1 MLAQHTTKTLFF
13 NGKYSNMALNLEQ
26 QRKIFE
32 LLERGKRIKEIAKEV
47 GCSEN
52 TVRRYKKE
60 WERLREKGQGGAI
73 EIADEGEGVRHAG
86 TLKALQEGRGT
97 NILDLARDET
107 QVMEIGASA
116 GAVVAGMLDDFA
128 SAFDTTKPVNVRFA
142 KAMRGSLTASSLL
155 FAASEFF
162 RNVQQERKRRM
173 VVKASETTKEELKE
187 KIMDVV
193 LSNKHRE
200 MSVDEIVEAVGADE
214 NRVMRAIEEL
224 IREGRLEVRS

>member
-1 MLAQHTTKTLFF
+1 
-13 NGKYSNMALNLEQ
+13 MALKVEQ
-26 QRKIFE
+26 QQKIFK
-32 LLERGKRIKEIAKEV
+32 LLAEGKRIKEIAKEV

-73 EIADEGEGVRHAG
+73 EIADEGGGVRHAG

-162 RNVQQERKRRM
+162 RNVQRERKRRL

-187 KIMDVV
+187 RIVDVV

-214 NRVMRAIEEL
+214 NRVMSAIEEL

>member
-1 MLAQHTTKTLFF
+1 
-13 NGKYSNMALNLEQ
+13 MALSLEQ

-32 LLERGKRIKEIAKEV
+32 LLEQGKRIKEIAKEV

-60 WERLREKGQGGAI
+60 YERLREQGGAI
-73 EIADEGEGVRHAG
+73 EATGEGEGIKHTG
-86 TLKALQEGRGT
+86 TLKALQEGRGA

-128 SAFDTTKPVNVRFA
+128 TAFDTTKPVNVRFA

-162 RNVQQERKRRM
+162 RNVQRERKKRM

-187 KIMDVV
+187 KIMKVV
-193 LSNKHRE
+193 LSDKHRA
-200 MSVDEIVEAVGADE
+200 MSVDEIIEKVGADE
-214 NRVMRAIEEL
+214 DRVLDAIEEL
-224 IREGRLEVRS
+224 VREGRLETAQ

>member
-1 MLAQHTTKTLFF
+1 MLAQHTIKTYIF
-13 NGKYSNMALNLEQ
+13 NGKHSNMALSLEQ

-32 LLERGKRIKEIAKEV
+32 LLEQGKRIKEVAKEV

-60 WERLREKGQGGAI
+60 YERLRERGQGGAI
-73 EIADEGEGVRHAG
+73 EIADKEEGVRRAG

-142 KAMRGSLTASSLL
+142 KAMRGSLTASSLV

-162 RNVQQERKRRM
+162 RNVQRERKKRI
-173 VVKASETTKEELKE
+173 VVKASDTTKEELKE

-214 NRVMRAIEEL
+214 NRVVSAIEEL

>member
-1 MLAQHTTKTLFF
+1 
-13 NGKYSNMALNLEQ
+13 MALSLEQ

-60 WERLREKGQGGAI
+60 WGRLRERGQGGAI
-73 EIADEGEGVRHAG
+73 EIADKGEGVRHAG

-162 RNVQQERKRRM
+162 RNVRRERKRRL

-200 MSVDEIVEAVGADE
+200 MSVDEIVESVGADE
-214 NRVMRAIEEL
+214 NRVMSAIEEL

>member
-1 MLAQHTTKTLFF
+1 
-13 NGKYSNMALNLEQ
+13 MALSLEQ

-32 LLERGKRIKEIAKEV
+32 LLEQGKRIKEIAKEV

-60 WERLREKGQGGAI
+60 YERLRERGQGGTI
-73 EIADEGEGVRHAG
+73 EIADKREGVRHAG

-142 KAMRGSLTASSLL
+142 KAMRGSLTASSLV

-162 RNVQQERKRRM
+162 RNVQRERKKRM

-187 KIMDVV
+187 KVMKVV
-193 LSNKHRE
+193 LSDKHRA
-200 MSVDEIVEAVGADE
+200 MSVDEIIEKVGEDE
-214 NRVMRAIEEL
+214 DKVLSAIEEL
-224 IREGRLEVRS
+224 IREGRLETS

>member
-1 MLAQHTTKTLFF
+1 
-13 NGKYSNMALNLEQ
+13 MALSLEQ
-26 QRKIFE
+26 QQKILE
-32 LLERGKRIKEIAKEV
+32 LLEKGKRIKEIAKEV

-60 WERLREKGQGGAI
+60 YEQLRQKGAI
-73 EIADEGEGVRHAG
+73 EAVSRGGDESGGVRAG
-86 TLKALQEGRGT
+86 TLKALQEGKGT

-162 RNVQQERKRRM
+162 RNVQRERKRRM
-173 VVKASETTKEELKE
+173 VVKASDTTKEELKE
-187 KIMDVV
+187 KIMEVV
-193 LSNKHRE
+193 LSDKHRE
-200 MSVDEIVEAVGADE
+200 MSVDEIVESVGADE
-214 NRVMRAIEEL
+214 NRVLSAIEEL
-224 IREGRLEVRS
+224 IREGRLEVRG

>member
-1 MLAQHTTKTLFF
+1 
-13 NGKYSNMALNLEQ
+13 MALSLEQ

-32 LLERGKRIKEIAKEV
+32 LLEQGKRIKEIAKEV

-60 WERLREKGQGGAI
+60 YERLRERGGAI
-73 EIADEGEGVRHAG
+73 EAVSEGGAIKHTG

-162 RNVQQERKRRM
+162 RNVQRERKRRL
-173 VVKASETTKEELKE
+173 VVKVSETTK
-187 KIMDVV
+187 D
-193 LSNKHRE
+193 
-200 MSVDEIVEAVGADE
+200 
-214 NRVMRAIEEL
+214 
-224 IREGRLEVRS
+224 VRSKQVLHAL

>member
-1 MLAQHTTKTLFF
+1 
-13 NGKYSNMALNLEQ
+13 MALSLEQ

-32 LLERGKRIKEIAKEV
+32 LLEQGKRIKEIAKEV

-60 WERLREKGQGGAI
+60 YERLREREQRGVI
-73 EIADEGEGVRHAG
+73 EATGEGEGIKHTG
-86 TLKALQEGRGT
+86 TLKALQEGRGA

-128 SAFDTTKPVNVRFA
+128 TAFDTTKPVNVRFA

-162 RNVQQERKRRM
+162 RNVQRERKKRM
-173 VVKASETTKEELKE
+173 VVRASETTKEELKE
-187 KIMDVV
+187 KIMKVV
-193 LSNKHRE
+193 LSDKHRA
-200 MSVDEIVEAVGADE
+200 MSVDEIIEKVGEDE
-214 NRVMRAIEEL
+214 DKVVSAIEEL
-224 IREGRLEVRS
+224 IREGRLEPS

>member
-1 MLAQHTTKTLFF
+1 
-13 NGKYSNMALNLEQ
+13 MALKVEQ
-26 QRKIFE
+26 QQKIFK
-32 LLERGKRIKEIAKEV
+32 LLAEGKRIKEIAKEV

-60 WERLREKGQGGAI
+60 WEQLREKGQGGAI
-73 EIADEGEGVRHAG
+73 EIADREEGARHAG

-142 KAMRGSLTASSLL
+142 KAMRGSLTASSLV

-162 RNVQQERKRRM
+162 RNVQRERKRRL

-214 NRVMRAIEEL
+214 NRVVSAIEEL

>member
-1 MLAQHTTKTLFF
+1 
-13 NGKYSNMALNLEQ
+13 MALSLEQ

-32 LLERGKRIKEIAKEV
+32 LLEQGKRIKEIAKEV

-60 WERLREKGQGGAI
+60 YERLREQGGAI
-73 EIADEGEGVRHAG
+73 EAVSEGVRHAG
-86 TLKALQEGRGT
+86 TLKALQEGRGA

-128 SAFDTTKPVNVRFA
+128 TAFDTTKPVNVRFA

-162 RNVQQERKRRM
+162 RNVQRERKKRM
-173 VVKASETTKEELKE
+173 VVKASDTTKEELKE
-187 KIMDVV
+187 KIMKVV
-193 LSNKHRE
+193 LSDKHRA
-200 MSVDEIVEAVGADE
+200 MSVDEIIEKVGANED
-214 NRVMRAIEEL
+214 RVLDAIEEL
-224 IREGRLEVRS
+224 VREGRLETAQ

>member
-1 MLAQHTTKTLFF
+1 
-13 NGKYSNMALNLEQ
+13 MALSLEQ

-32 LLERGKRIKEIAKEV
+32 LLEQGKRIKEIAKEV

-60 WERLREKGQGGAI
+60 YERLREKERGGAI
-73 EIADEGEGVRHAG
+73 EATEKGEGIKHAG
-86 TLKALQEGRGT
+86 TLKALQEGRGA

-128 SAFDTTKPVNVRFA
+128 TAFDTTKPVNVRFA

-162 RNVQQERKRRM
+162 RNVQRERKKRM

-187 KIMDVV
+187 KIMKVV
-193 LSNKHRE
+193 LSDKHRA
-200 MSVDEIVEAVGADE
+200 MSVDEIIEKVGEDE
-214 NRVMRAIEEL
+214 DRVLDAIEEL
-224 IREGRLEVRS
+224 VREGRLETAQ

>member
-1 MLAQHTTKTLFF
+1 
-13 NGKYSNMALNLEQ
+13 MALSLEQ

-32 LLERGKRIKEIAKEV
+32 LLEQGKRIKEIAKEV

-73 EIADEGEGVRHAG
+73 EIADKGEGVRHAG

-142 KAMRGSLTASSLL
+142 KAMRGSLTASSLV

-162 RNVQQERKRRM
+162 RNVQRERKRRL

-214 NRVMRAIEEL
+214 NRVMSAIEEL

>member
-1 MLAQHTTKTLFF
+1 
-13 NGKYSNMALNLEQ
+13 MALKVEQ
-26 QRKIFE
+26 QQKIFK
-32 LLERGKRIKEIAKEV
+32 LLAEGKRIKDIAKEV

-73 EIADEGEGVRHAG
+73 EIADRGEGVRHAG

-142 KAMRGSLTASSLL
+142 KAMRGSLTASSLV

-162 RNVQQERKRRM
+162 RNVQRERKRRL

-200 MSVDEIVEAVGADE
+200 MSVDEIVESVGADE
-214 NRVMRAIEEL
+214 NRVMSAIEEL

>member
-1 MLAQHTTKTLFF
+1 
-13 NGKYSNMALNLEQ
+13 MALKVEQ
-26 QRKIFE
+26 QQKIFK
-32 LLERGKRIKEIAKEV
+32 LLAEGKRIKEIAKEV

-60 WERLREKGQGGAI
+60 WEQLREKGQGGAI
-73 EIADEGEGVRHAG
+73 EIADKGEGVRRAG

-162 RNVQQERKRRM
+162 RNVQRERKRRL

-214 NRVMRAIEEL
+214 NRVMSVIEEL
-224 IREGRLEVRS
+224 IREGRLEVQS

>member
-1 MLAQHTTKTLFF
+1 
-13 NGKYSNMALNLEQ
+13 MALSLEQ

-32 LLERGKRIKEIAKEV
+32 LLEQGKRIKEIAKEV

-60 WERLREKGQGGAI
+60 HERLREKERGGAI
-73 EIADEGEGVRHAG
+73 EATGEGEGIKHAG
-86 TLKALQEGRGT
+86 TLKALQEGRGA
-97 NILDLARDET
+97 NILDLARDEA

-116 GAVVAGMLDDFA
+116 GAIVAGMLDDFA
-128 SAFDTTKPVNVRFA
+128 TAFDTTKPVNVRFA

-162 RNVQQERKRRM
+162 RNVQRERKKRM

-187 KIMDVV
+187 KIMKVV
-193 LSNKHRE
+193 LSDKHRA
-200 MSVDEIVEAVGADE
+200 MSVNEIIEKVGANED
-214 NRVMRAIEEL
+214 RVLDAIEEL
-224 IREGRLEVRS
+224 VREGRLETAQ

>member
-1 MLAQHTTKTLFF
+1 
-13 NGKYSNMALNLEQ
+13 MALSLEQ

-32 LLERGKRIKEIAKEV
+32 LLEQGKRIKEIAKEV

-52 TVRRYKKE
+52 TVRRYKRE
-60 WERLREKGQGGAI
+60 YERLREQGGAI
-73 EIADEGEGVRHAG
+73 EATGEGGGIKHTG
-86 TLKALQEGRGT
+86 TLKALQEGRGA

-128 SAFDTTKPVNVRFA
+128 TAFDTTKPVNVRFA

-162 RNVQQERKRRM
+162 RNVQRERKKRL

-187 KIMDVV
+187 KIMKVV
-193 LSNKHRE
+193 LSDKHRA
-200 MSVDEIVEAVGADE
+200 MSLDEIIEKVSEDE
-214 NRVMRAIEEL
+214 DRVLDAIEEL
-224 IREGRLEVRS
+224 VREGRLETAQ

>member
-1 MLAQHTTKTLFF
+1 
-13 NGKYSNMALNLEQ
+13 MALSLEQ

-32 LLERGKRIKEIAKEV
+32 LLEQGKRIKEIAKEV

-60 WERLREKGQGGAI
+60 YERLREKEREGAI
-73 EIADEGEGVRHAG
+73 EATGEGEGIKHAG
-86 TLKALQEGRGT
+86 TLKALQEGRGA

-128 SAFDTTKPVNVRFA
+128 TAFDTTKPVNVRFA

-162 RNVQQERKRRM
+162 RNVQRERKKRM

-187 KIMDVV
+187 KIMKVV
-193 LSNKHRE
+193 LSDKHRA
-200 MSVDEIVEAVGADE
+200 MSVDEIIEKVGEDE
-214 NRVMRAIEEL
+214 GRVLDAIEEL
-224 IREGRLEVRS
+224 VREGRLETAQ

>member
-1 MLAQHTTKTLFF
+1 
-13 NGKYSNMALNLEQ
+13 MALSLEQ
-26 QRKIFE
+26 QQKIFE
-32 LLERGKRIKEIAKEV
+32 LLEKGKRIKEIAKEV

-60 WERLREKGQGGAI
+60 YERLRQKGVVEATGK
-73 EIADEGEGVRHAG
+73 EVKEGEAG
-86 TLKALQEGRGT
+86 ESVKRGALKALQEGRGT

-116 GAVVAGMLDDFA
+116 GAVIAGMLDDFA

-162 RNVQQERKRRM
+162 RNVQRERKRKM

-187 KIMDVV
+187 KIMEVV
-193 LSNKHRE
+193 LSDKHRA
-200 MSVDEIVEAVGADE
+200 MSIDEIIEKVGEDEAK
-214 NRVMRAIEEL
+214 VMSAIEEL
-224 IREGRLEVRS
+224 IREGRLEPS

>member
-1 MLAQHTTKTLFF
+1 
-13 NGKYSNMALNLEQ
+13 MALSLEQ

-32 LLERGKRIKEIAKEV
+32 LLEQGKRIKEIAKEV

-60 WERLREKGQGGAI
+60 YERLREQGGAI
-73 EIADEGEGVRHAG
+73 EATGEGEGIKHTG
-86 TLKALQEGRGT
+86 TLKALQEGRGA

-128 SAFDTTKPVNVRFA
+128 TAFDTTKPVNVRFA
-142 KAMRGSLTASSLL
+142 KAMRGSLAASFLL

-162 RNVQQERKRRM
+162 RNVQRERKKRM
-173 VVKASETTKEELKE
+173 VVKASDTTKEELKE
-187 KIMDVV
+187 KIMKVV
-193 LSNKHRE
+193 LSDKHRA
-200 MSVDEIVEAVGADE
+200 MSVDEIIEKVGADE
-214 NRVMRAIEEL
+214 DRVLDAIEEL
-224 IREGRLEVRS
+224 VREGRLETAQ

>member
-1 MLAQHTTKTLFF
+1 
-13 NGKYSNMALNLEQ
+13 MALSLEQ

-32 LLERGKRIKEIAKEV
+32 LLEQGKRIKEIAKEV

-60 WERLREKGQGGAI
+60 YERLRERGGAI
-73 EIADEGEGVRHAG
+73 EATGEGEGIKHTG
-86 TLKALQEGRGT
+86 TLKALQEGRGA

-116 GAVVAGMLDDFA
+116 GAIVAGMLDDFA
-128 SAFDTTKPVNVRFA
+128 TAFDTTKPVNVRFA

-162 RNVQQERKRRM
+162 RNVQRERKKRL

-187 KIMDVV
+187 KIMKVV
-193 LSNKHRE
+193 LSDKHRA
-200 MSVDEIVEAVGADE
+200 MSVDEIIEKVGADE
-214 NRVMRAIEEL
+214 DRVLDAIEEL
-224 IREGRLEVRS
+224 VREGRLETAQ

>member
-1 MLAQHTTKTLFF
+1 
-13 NGKYSNMALNLEQ
+13 MALSLEQ

-32 LLERGKRIKEIAKEV
+32 LLEQGKRIKEIAKEV

-60 WERLREKGQGGAI
+60 WERLRERGQGGAI
-73 EIADEGEGVRHAG
+73 EIADKGEGVRHAG

-162 RNVQQERKRRM
+162 RNVQRERKRRL
-173 VVKASETTKEELKE
+173 VVRVSETTKEELKE

-200 MSVDEIVEAVGADE
+200 MSVDEIVEVVGADE
-214 NRVMRAIEEL
+214 NRVMGAIEEL

>member
-1 MLAQHTTKTLFF
+1 
-13 NGKYSNMALNLEQ
+13 MALSLEQ

-60 WERLREKGQGGAI
+60 WGRLRERGQGGAI
-73 EIADEGEGVRHAG
+73 EIADKGEGVRHAG

-142 KAMRGSLTASSLL
+142 KAMRGSLTASSLV

-162 RNVQQERKRRM
+162 RNVQRERKKRI
-173 VVKASETTKEELKE
+173 VVKASDTTKEELKE

-200 MSVDEIVEAVGADE
+200 MSVDEIVDAVGADE
-214 NRVMRAIEEL
+214 NRVMSAIEEL
-224 IREGRLEVRS
+224 IREGRLEVRN

>member
-1 MLAQHTTKTLFF
+1 
-13 NGKYSNMALNLEQ
+13 MALKVEQ
-26 QRKIFE
+26 QQKIFK
-32 LLERGKRIKEIAKEV
+32 LLAEGKRIKEIAKEV

-60 WERLREKGQGGAI
+60 WEQLREKGQGGTI
-73 EIADEGEGVRHAG
+73 EIADRGEGVRRAG

-162 RNVQQERKRRM
+162 RNVQRERKRRL

-200 MSVDEIVEAVGADE
+200 MSTEEIVEAVGADE
-214 NRVMRAIEEL
+214 NRVMSAIEEL

>member
-1 MLAQHTTKTLFF
+1 
-13 NGKYSNMALNLEQ
+13 MALSLEQ

-32 LLERGKRIKEIAKEV
+32 LLEQGKRIKEIAKEV

-60 WERLREKGQGGAI
+60 YERLREQGGAI
-73 EIADEGEGVRHAG
+73 ETVSEGVRHAG
-86 TLKALQEGRGT
+86 TLKALQEGRGA

-128 SAFDTTKPVNVRFA
+128 TAFDTTKPVNVRFA

-162 RNVQQERKRRM
+162 RNVQRERKKRL

-187 KIMDVV
+187 KIMKVV
-193 LSNKHRE
+193 LSDKHRA
-200 MSVDEIVEAVGADE
+200 MSVDEIIEKVGADE
-214 NRVMRAIEEL
+214 DRVLDAIEEL
-224 IREGRLEVRS
+224 VREGRLETAQ

>member
-1 MLAQHTTKTLFF
+1 
-13 NGKYSNMALNLEQ
+13 MALSLEQ

-32 LLERGKRIKEIAKEV
+32 LLEQGKRIKEIAKEV

-73 EIADEGEGVRHAG
+73 EIADKEGSVRRAG
-86 TLKALQEGRGT
+86 TLKALQEGKGT

-162 RNVQQERKRRM
+162 RNVQRERKRRL
-173 VVKASETTKEELKE
+173 VVKVSETTKEELKE

-214 NRVMRAIEEL
+214 NRVMGAIEEL

>member
-1 MLAQHTTKTLFF
+1 
-13 NGKYSNMALNLEQ
+13 MALSLKQ

-32 LLERGKRIKEIAKEV
+32 LLEQGKRIKDIAKEV

-73 EIADEGEGVRHAG
+73 EIADKEEGVRRAG

-162 RNVQQERKRRM
+162 RNVQRERKKRI
-173 VVKASETTKEELKE
+173 VVKASDTTKEELKE

-214 NRVMRAIEEL
+214 NRVVSAIEEL
-224 IREGRLEVRS
+224 LREGRLEVRS

>member
-1 MLAQHTTKTLFF
+1 
-13 NGKYSNMALNLEQ
+13 MALSLEQ

-32 LLERGKRIKEIAKEV
+32 LLEQGKRIKEIAKEV

-60 WERLREKGQGGAI
+60 WEQLREKGQEGAI
-73 EIADEGEGVRHAG
+73 EIADKGEGVRHAG

-142 KAMRGSLTASSLL
+142 KAMRGSLTASSLV

-162 RNVQQERKRRM
+162 RNVQRERKKRM

-187 KIMDVV
+187 KVMKVV
-193 LSNKHRE
+193 LSDKHRA
-200 MSVDEIVEAVGADE
+200 MSVDEIIEKVGEDE
-214 NRVMRAIEEL
+214 DKVLSAIEEL
-224 IREGRLEVRS
+224 IREGRLETS

>member
-1 MLAQHTTKTLFF
+1 
-13 NGKYSNMALNLEQ
+13 MALSLEQ

-32 LLERGKRIKEIAKEV
+32 LLEQGKRIKEIAKEV

-60 WERLREKGQGGAI
+60 YERLREKERGGAI
-73 EIADEGEGVRHAG
+73 EAVSEGVRHAG
-86 TLKALQEGRGT
+86 TLKALQEGRGA

-128 SAFDTTKPVNVRFA
+128 TAFDTTKPVNVRFA

-162 RNVQQERKRRM
+162 RNVQRERKKRM
-173 VVKASETTKEELKE
+173 VVRASETTKEELKE
-187 KIMDVV
+187 KIMKVV
-193 LSNKHRE
+193 LSDKHRA
-200 MSVDEIVEAVGADE
+200 MSVDEIIEKVGADE
-214 NRVMRAIEEL
+214 DRVLDAIEEL
-224 IREGRLEVRS
+224 VREGRLETAQ